1 MAKKYHI
8 GIIMTQ
14 ETDGIADNSA
24 LVDEYSDDPK
34 VHVWK
39 TKVFTDCFTRAIN
52 EATQKLTD
60 MALAE
65 IDGKGPK
72 V

>member
-1 MAKKYHI
+1 MSKRYHI

-24 LVDEYSDDPK
+24 LVDEYSDDAT
-34 VHVWK
+34 VHIIK
-39 TKVFTDCFTRAIN
+39 TKVFTDCFTRAVN

-60 MALAE
+60 MALE
-65 IDGKGPK
+65 QLSGKGPK
-72 V
+72 A